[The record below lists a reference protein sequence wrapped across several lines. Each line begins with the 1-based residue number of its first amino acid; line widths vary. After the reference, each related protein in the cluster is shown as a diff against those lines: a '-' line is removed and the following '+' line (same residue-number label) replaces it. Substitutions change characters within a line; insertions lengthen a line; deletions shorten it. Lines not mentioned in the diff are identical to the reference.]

1 MKIYIW
7 VQVLHDM
14 KKFELAH
21 NWWALA
27 KQLIKLYAHAK
38 YYQKKKVIDL
48 GQFSGGLVWLYGLSF
63 PSPASRKC

>member
-27 KQLIKLYAHAK
+27 KQLIKLYAHAN
-38 YYQKKKVIDL
+38 YYQKKKVIDF
-48 GQFSGGLVWLYGLSF
+48 GQFSGGFV
-63 PSPASRKC
+63 